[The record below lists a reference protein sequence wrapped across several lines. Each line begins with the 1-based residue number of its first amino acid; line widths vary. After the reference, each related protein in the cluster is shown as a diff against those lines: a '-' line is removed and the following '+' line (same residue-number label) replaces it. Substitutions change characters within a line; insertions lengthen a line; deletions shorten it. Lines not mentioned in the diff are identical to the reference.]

1 MRPCF
6 PFFRAACVD
15 IRARSRRRRNVHL
28 ESVCIF
34 EVSVP
39 AGAAAVAAAVEFI
52 SPFLS
57 TVFLYLAFAS
67 TPALDSQTKQF
78 ECIGSLTLI
87 RHVSSTSLSPV
98 SLFPAAPFPHGTHA
112 KHTAAT
118 LPSDVTPH
126 TSPID
131 WAFLDA
137 NLQFFRRVPNRTFIN
152 RRRAAINACECEIA
166 DRLCACVEIDL
177 WRTHTYIGVVS
188 CACTLQDQLLSGKIL
203 LT

>member
-1 MRPCF
+1 MDDFSQPGAPLFCS
-6 PFFRAACVD
+6 FFRAACVD

-39 AGAAAVAAAVEFI
+39 AAAAGAAAVAAAVEFI

-87 RHVSSTSLSPV
+87 RHVSSSASLSLTPP
-98 SLFPAAPFPHGTHA
+98 LYFPAGSFSTWNAHKTQQ
-112 KHTAAT
+112 
-118 LPSDVTPH
+118 LPSDVTVH
-126 TSPID
+126 
-131 WAFLDA
+131 
-137 NLQFFRRVPNRTFIN
+137 
-152 RRRAAINACECEIA
+152 
-166 DRLCACVEIDL
+166 
-177 WRTHTYIGVVS
+177 
-188 CACTLQDQLLSGKIL
+188 
-203 LT
+203 

>member
-1 MRPCF
+1 LKLFLIRGRLCAARCAPVF
-6 PFFRAACVD
+6 SFFRAACVD

-39 AGAAAVAAAVEFI
+39 AAAAGAAAVAAAVEFI

-87 RHVSSTSLSPV
+87 RHVSSSASSLSP
-98 SLFPAAPFPHGTHA
+98 SLFPGRFLFHMEHTQNTAAPTVTSPHW
-112 KHTAAT
+112 
-118 LPSDVTPH
+118 
-126 TSPID
+126 SPID

-137 NLQFFRRVPNRTFIN
+137 NLQFFGPP
-152 RRRAAINACECEIA
+152 ACPKSNF
-166 DRLCACVEIDL
+166 
-177 WRTHTYIGVVS
+177 Y
-188 CACTLQDQLLSGKIL
+188 
-203 LT
+203 